1 MAKKAS
7 KTINDDNVMEKTCIH
22 CGEKVSADEKICPSC
37 GLSVDISADSDD
49 SSSNSASDNSNTTSN
64 KSMQS
69 SKIVFIC
76 IGVLVLV
83 AAFVAWFLTSRNNQ
97 PGSKSNVE
105 ESKLVIED
113 IKNKLNINVVE
124 PENVDKDKLNYTMEG
139 DEVVKVSY
147 SKVVDE
153 QNNVVMH
160 FVMRIAKS
168 TEDIERSIGLSDS
181 KGNDIVFPSTTPIL
195 MTVKCD
201 DDTEVPVESF
211 VALDENGAEMKYMRS
226 TWYDNDNYYSMV
238 TDDLNTREEF
248 LQEVNR
254 VIIANHEKF

>member
-7 KTINDDNVMEKTCIH
+7 KTINDDNAMEKTCIH
-22 CGEKVSADEKICPSC
+22 CGERVNADEKICPSC
-37 GLSVDISADSDD
+37 GLSVDNNEDSDD
-49 SSSNSASDNSNTTSN
+49 NSSSNANDNSKTTSN

-69 SKIVFIC
+69 SKLVFIC
-76 IGVLVLV
+76 IGILAVV
-83 AAFVAWFLTSRNNQ
+83 AIVIAILKGPNLFNTKNTI
-97 PGSKSNVE
+97 E
-105 ESKLVIED
+105 ESKLVLED
-113 IKNKLNINVVE
+113 IKSKLNINVVE
-124 PENVDKDKLNYTMEG
+124 PEKVDKDKVDYTMEG

-181 KGNDIVFPSTTPIL
+181 KGNDVVFPSTTPIL

-201 DDTEVPVESF
+201 DGTEVPVESF